1 MDMLRHL
8 INWHV
13 IIIIIISITI
23 IINVNVNRKMFN
35 VAQIA

>member
-13 IIIIIISITI
+13 IIIIIISISI